1 MGKHPTVVLDNPRIG
16 AVIVVIT
23 SQKPC
28 QQNSNYFQ
36 VNILLKTQ
44 FQMFTRKDVIMM
56 QNKKEWLP
64 YFFLLCIVSL
74 RSDKENR
81 ETLIYM

>member
-64 YFFLLCIVSL
+64 YFFLLFIYPFDL
-74 RSDKENR
+74 IKEKR
-81 ETLIYM
+81 QTYYR